1 MLTPQRS
8 IDENVTYMIQSPC
21 GSINTIAYNS
31 FNTQVPL
38 KRTFL
43 EKDKHIQTQINID
56 NTDSSDQ
63 LLWTNPIR
71 QSLNPH
77 TLRQLANSNPLL
89 DMAQSVKTPLGVNPF
104 WKTGAT
110 PPIELI

>member
-1 MLTPQRS
+1 
-8 IDENVTYMIQSPC
+8 MIQSPC
-21 GSINTIAYNS
+21 GSTNTIAYNS

-71 QSLNPH
+71 QSLNPQ
-77 TLRQLANSNPLL
+77 TLPQLAYLRVFIFIIFIIIFLMLL
-89 DMAQSVKTPLGVNPF
+89 SLLLLFLYDYFHQYYHYY
-104 WKTGAT
+104 
-110 PPIELI
+110 